1 MEEGNNIGGSYKDD
15 KGSGAGLCWRGT
27 TAMLTCCGVVR
38 IGGDDVGCLIIV
50 VVVRCCCCCWCWT
63 NP

>member
-27 TAMLTCCGVVR
+27 TAMLKCCGVVR
-38 IGGDDVGCLIIV
+38 IGDDDDVG
-50 VVVRCCCCCWCWT
+50 
-63 NP
+63 